1 MNPEHLRTFLLAGTC
16 VNIVNQYRSKE
27 IRVARRSVCHLQGNS
42 ASAVGGKNKQ
52 AAGSRGDSPS
62 HGLCPDVLSPTA
74 AAVAENLACFFF
86 AENNLES
93 FLICLFSADERKK
106 RKNTQVYDRPG
117 SIITKVVACIDRKLD
132 ARQD

>member
-86 AENNLES
+86 AENNLEFS
-93 FLICLFSADERKK
+93 YLPLFRRREKEEEEYAS
-106 RKNTQVYDRPG
+106 
-117 SIITKVVACIDRKLD
+117 L
-132 ARQD
+132 